1 MTMLAELPYFYDK
14 RIQDT
19 SAHGGMTRREA
30 ALENIRL
37 NTENYAVLGKYWSQV
52 HACFHEDNPFY
63 EFVDSCFEGIGAQ
76 NRAKDNWARG
86 PLFEK
91 PATVSEVFDN
101 LYGARL
107 FECLNV
113 ALAVRACGYELE
125 HPQRLH
131 LDGMELLAFCKDI
144 FDSELER
151 MCQWLEER
159 VDCEVISIKRLVSVQ
174 LESAL
179 LAVEQLNKE

>member
-1 MTMLAELPYFYDK
+1 M
-14 RIQDT
+14 
-19 SAHGGMTRREA
+19 
-30 ALENIRL
+30 
-37 NTENYAVLGKYWSQV
+37 
-52 HACFHEDNPFY
+52 
-63 EFVDSCFEGIGAQ
+63 DSCIEGIGAQ

-86 PLFEK
+86 PLFDK

-101 LYGARL
+101 LYGSRL

-125 HPQRLH
+125 RPHRL
-131 LDGMELLAFCKDI
+131 DEVELLTFCREI

-151 MCQWLEER
+151 MCRWLEEGT
-159 VDCEVISIKRLVSVQ
+159 DCEVISIRRLVSVQ

>member
-1 MTMLAELPYFYDK
+1 M
-14 RIQDT
+14 
-19 SAHGGMTRREA
+19 
-30 ALENIRL
+30 
-37 NTENYAVLGKYWSQV
+37 
-52 HACFHEDNPFY
+52 
-63 EFVDSCFEGIGAQ
+63 
-76 NRAKDNWARG
+76 
-86 PLFEK
+86 
-91 PATVSEVFDN
+91 FDN